1 MPKIKKIIKIFR
13 TASELA
19 AQVGA
24 WRGDGKIIGLVPT
37 MGALHAGHMALV
49 HQAKKTCDKVCV
61 TLFVN
66 PTQFGEGEDFNSYPR
81 DEEKDRT
88 MLQDA
93 GADILYAPSVD
104 EMYPN
109 GTTATLSA
117 GAMGSVLE
125 GAFRPGHFDGVATVV
140 ERLFSHANPDRAYFG
155 EKDYQQLQVI
165 KQMTARQM
173 KAGQKIPVEIV
184 GVPIQRDANG
194 LALSSRNAYLT
205 PAELALAPILQQTLQ
220 AFAGWFISGE
230 NTSAMIVRAI
240 ETLEKAG
247 FGPVD
252 YVAVVDATTLEPLE
266 KYSANRP
273 ARVLVAAK
281 LGRARLIDN
290 IAVAAP

>member
-1 MPKIKKIIKIFR
+1 MTIKIVR
-13 TASELA
+13 TAPDLA
-19 AQVGA
+19 VQVGA
-24 WRGDGKIIGLVPT
+24 WRNSEKIIGLVPT

-88 MLQDA
+88 MLQNA

-117 GAMGSVLE
+117 GVMGSVLE

-140 ERLFSHANPDRAYFG
+140 ERLFSHANPDKAFFG

-165 KQMTARQM
+165 KQMTAKQM
-173 KAGQKIPVEIV
+173 KTRQKIPVEIV
-184 GVPIQRDANG
+184 GVPTLRDANG
-194 LALSSRNAYLT
+194 LALSSRNEYLT
-205 PAELALAPILQQTLQ
+205 AHELAVAPILQQTLQ
-220 AFAGWFISGE
+220 SFAGWFVAGE
-230 NTSAMIVRAI
+230 DVGVMTQRA
-240 ETLEKAG
+240 TDALNAVG
-247 FGPVD
+247 FDPVD
-252 YVAVVDATTLEPLE
+252 YVVVVDATTLEPLE
-266 KYSANRP
+266 TYSANRP

-290 IAVAAP
+290 IAVGAP